1 MPYCMT
7 VEAVKNLIEEAEE
20 KLIEHDYVGSVE
32 FYQKT
37 FQNRSAHAA
46 GKLGVIYHGGLN
58 RTISADHITAS
69 AYYFLALKLINTI
82 PSNRWDMN
90 LLLEVIG
97 GISEIYRFQMD
108 RSKEFD
114 IWQTGVKAMRRIDQT
129 LQDPIFCLYQKQ
141 QQSHVHSYLST
152 TKDDYENKIKAIHI
166 DINYCLGLMYE
177 CDKNHTN
184 ALKFFKICKNIQK
197 CGFPTADKLI
207 KKSQEKIQ
215 SIDLQIPKSNRFV
228 SSVILKQPN

>member
-1 MPYCMT
+1 MPYWMVFSKSYIPKAFNNNKNSQNQNYEVNSLIPPDFVEIET
-7 VEAVKNLIEEAEE
+7 VETVKNLIEEAEE
-20 KLIEHDYVGSVE
+20 KLIKHDYVGSVE
-32 FYQKT
+32 LYQKA
-37 FQNRSAHAA
+37 FQNGSAHAA

-58 RTISADHITAS
+58 GTISADHITAS

-141 QQSHVHSYLST
+141 QQSHVHSYLPT
-152 TKDDYENKIKAIHI
+152 TKDDHENKIKAIRIH
-166 DINYCLGLMYE
+166 INYCLGLISPIV
-177 CDKNHTN
+177 HH
-184 ALKFFKICKNIQK
+184 
-197 CGFPTADKLI
+197 
-207 KKSQEKIQ
+207 
-215 SIDLQIPKSNRFV
+215 
-228 SSVILKQPN
+228 